1 MVGARLRLFKAHTVV
16 RGGRDLLH
24 LMVVVS
30 CGENGDF
37 VS

>member
-1 MVGARLRLFKAHTVV
+1 MGAGPRPLKVHTVV
-16 RGGRDLLH
+16 KGGRNLLH
-24 LMVVVS
+24 LMVVAS